1 MPHNIP
7 RTQKAAVVIS
17 SDAPICVKD
26 DYPVKQPE
34 ELAPGE
40 CLIKMYCTGVCHTDL
55 HARKGDWPLAHK
67 LPLVGGHEGV
77 GEIVAIGAH
86 TNNPPVKIGDRVGVK
101 WLADSCLQCEQCRK
115 GLEQNCSKAKLS
127 GYTVDGTFSQYVVS
141 YVSHVTPIPE
151 TLRSEDAASFL
162 CAGVTV
168 YRALKY
174 SRTKPGDWIVLPGA
188 GGGLGHLA
196 VQYAVLAFGLRV
208 VAIDTGAEKRDLC
221 LKLGAE
227 KWIDFRETK
236 DIVKDIKDA
245 TGGEGPHA
253 ALVSAASSTAYEQA
267 VDYLRPGG
275 TLVAVGLPAHAQI
288 GAAVFWTVVKSINI
302 VGSYVGNR
310 QDAYEALD
318 IASRGKIQCH
328 FDLRPLSALTEV
340 YEGMEQGKV
349 VGRVVLKME

>member
-1 MPHNIP
+1 
-7 RTQKAAVVIS
+7 
-17 SDAPICVKD
+17 
-26 DYPVKQPE
+26 
-34 ELAPGE
+34 
-40 CLIKMYCTGVCHTDL
+40 
-55 HARKGDWPLAHK
+55 
-67 LPLVGGHEGV
+67 
-77 GEIVAIGAH
+77 
-86 TNNPPVKIGDRVGVK
+86 
-101 WLADSCLQCEQCRK
+101 
-115 GLEQNCSKAKLS
+115 
-127 GYTVDGTFSQYVVS
+127 
-141 YVSHVTPIPE
+141 
-151 TLRSEDAASFL
+151 
-162 CAGVTV
+162 
-168 YRALKY
+168 
-174 SRTKPGDWIVLPGA
+174 
-188 GGGLGHLA
+188 
-196 VQYAVLAFGLRV
+196 